1 MRKHLKTLSVI
12 TFFIGFILLVEVSGV
27 NSATFITNLSLE
39 NKKDFTYFTIFSEG
53 KIEFNHFILPAKDDK
68 PDRIVIDL
76 KNAVHQ
82 LPKYNY
88 IDLPWDMITAIRT
101 SQYQVKPEK
110 ITRIV
115 LDLKEPVVYRIMEK
129 KKDNEAI
136 LAISTKKGEP
146 SFSWAAVSEKIKK
159 DAPKKTDIKKKDK
172 FVKKEVAPAP
182 EKKTSKAEVKITKK
196 DQPQPEKQKPEEFPK
211 SVEKPPFKE
220 TTPSTPPI
228 EMKKEKSKKW
238 AKKGIEVKPE
248 IPQPEDVAELPEM
261 PKEEESKDVP
271 VTSIDSALIHQEAI
285 EKPHEETGVAAR
297 ESLVYE
303 SEGRRDP
310 FVPLSQDV
318 DLEFGEIPL
327 ASVDNLKLV
336 GTLEDASGYKAL
348 LEDDRG
354 YGYLLK
360 SGDRVKNGYVVNV
373 VENKVFFQIE
383 EYGWSRV
390 ISLELPP
397 EY

>member
-1 MRKHLKTLSVI
+1 MVFAYHL
-12 TFFIGFILLVEVSGV
+12 GV
-27 NSATFITNLSLE
+27 FL
-39 NKKDFTYFTIFSEG
+39 KKDFTYLTIFSEG
-53 KIEFNHFILPAKDDK
+53 KVEFTHFILPAEDDK

-146 SFSWAAVSEKIKK
+146 SFSWAAVSEMIKK

-172 FVKKEVAPAP
+172 FVKKEIAPAP

-211 SVEKPPFKE
+211 VVEKPPFKE
-220 TTPSTPPI
+220 TKPSTSPI
-228 EMKKEKSKKW
+228 EMKKEKGPTGFMNFMIDKKW
-238 AKKGIEVKPE
+238 
-248 IPQPEDVAELPEM
+248 
-261 PKEEESKDVP
+261 
-271 VTSIDSALIHQEAI
+271 VTIKI
-285 EKPHEETGVAAR
+285 
-297 ESLVYE
+297 
-303 SEGRRDP
+303 
-310 FVPLSQDV
+310 
-318 DLEFGEIPL
+318 
-327 ASVDNLKLV
+327 
-336 GTLEDASGYKAL
+336 
-348 LEDDRG
+348 
-354 YGYLLK
+354 
-360 SGDRVKNGYVVNV
+360 
-373 VENKVFFQIE
+373 NK
-383 EYGWSRV
+383 
-390 ISLELPP
+390 
-397 EY
+397 

>member
-1 MRKHLKTLSVI
+1 MRKHLKTLSVFA
-12 TFFIGFILLVEVSGV
+12 FFIGFILLAEVSGV

-53 KIEFNHFILPAKDDK
+53 KVEFTHFILPAKDDK

-76 KNAVHQ
+76 KNAVHR

-88 IDLPWDMITAIRT
+88 RNLPWDMITAIRT
-101 SQYQVKPEK
+101 SQYQAKPEK

-115 LDLKEPVVYRIMEK
+115 LDLKEPVVYRIVEK
-129 KKDNEAI
+129 KKDNETI

-146 SFSWAAVSEKIKK
+146 SFSWTAVSGKIKM
-159 DAPKKTDIKKKDK
+159 DTPKKTDIKKKVK
-172 FVKKEVAPAP
+172 KEFVKKEIAPTP

-196 DQPQPEKQKPEEFPK
+196 DQPQPEQFPK

-220 TTPSTPPI
+220 TKPSTPPI
-228 EMKKEKSKKW
+228 EIKEEKSKKW

-248 IPQPEDVAELPEM
+248 IPEPEDVTEL
-261 PKEEESKDVP
+261 PKEESEVVP
-271 VTSIDSALIHQEAI
+271 VTTMDSTLIHQEAV
-285 EKPHEETGVAAR
+285 ERSDEETGVAVR

-310 FVPLSQDV
+310 FVPLSQEIDM
-318 DLEFGEIPL
+318 EFGEIPL
-327 ASVDNLKLV
+327 ASVENLKLV
-336 GTLEDASGYKAL
+336 GILEDVGGYKAL